1 MESVLIDMKTEP
13 SNRAACKICGSNALT
28 IRKHTARCKRCGVL
42 LYYPYPDDGELYN
55 SAAHLNSESARE
67 WYKRSAWSNHENFTR
82 NLRFAVAIS
91 DAIRSLRVLDYGCG
105 GGQFAVVAKSQLPFS
120 QVFCTDISDEALLPE
135 WRSVQTQISFG
146 EFAQDRNRF
155 DIVFLN
161 NVLEHVSDPLEIL
174 RLIRSKL
181 TPNGRIFID
190 TPKVF
195 WLYPVSK
202 IVSSTVYEQLLL
214 GTVSLAHLQIW
225 TRRSFKLVL
234 AGAGL
239 KVCKYREA
247 MEYTMPALYYLDNM
261 KINNR
266 IVRFAG
272 EAFYLFRWL
281 SRNKIMALVSRA
293 P

>member
-1 MESVLIDMKTEP
+1 MKTEP
-13 SNRAACKICGSNALT
+13 SNRTACKICGSDALT
-28 IRKHTARCKRCGVL
+28 IRNHTARCKRCGVL
-42 LYYPYPDDGELYN
+42 LYYPYPEEAELSN
-55 SAAHLNSESARE
+55 SVAHLNSESARE
-67 WYKRSAWSNHENFTR
+67 WYRRSAWSNHENFTR
-82 NLRFAVAIS
+82 NIRFAAASS

-105 GGQFAVVAKSQLPFS
+105 WGQFALVAKSQLPFS
-120 QVFCTDISDEALLPE
+120 QVFCTDISDEALLPQ
-135 WRSVQTQISFG
+135 WRSVQTQIRFA

-161 NVLEHVSDPLEIL
+161 NVLEHVNDPLGVL

-181 TPNGRIFID
+181 NPDGRIFID

-202 IVSSTVYEQLLL
+202 LVRLYDQLLL

-225 TRRSFKLVL
+225 TRKSFKLVL
-234 AGAGL
+234 TGAEL

-247 MEYTMPALYYLDNM
+247 MEYTMPAQHYLDSM

-266 IVRFAG
+266 IIRFAG
-272 EAFYLFRWL
+272 EAFYVVKWL